1 MEFSVEDS
9 NQTADGVTESFV
21 KNGLYDL
28 SRKDGQAFPF
38 FRCAALPYE

>member
-28 SRKDGQAFPF
+28 SRKDRLFLF
-38 FRCAALPYE
+38 SMRCSAL